1 MLFAELPACWT
12 SLLIWV
18 KLSWSQL
25 GSLTCIVV
33 DLQWTGP
40 RSSQMRHLICGP
52 SFFILILQ
60 QAKPGFFMWQY
71 LGSCQ
76 LGYEIAYHGFFH
88 ILLARKEELRP
99 RWKLLQNHALCRE
112 WWRVGIIFAI
122 SVYFPF
128 ASVCGQSGVNAAYKL
143 DPWIRKPDSRKSD
156 RMKDMDRNFYTRL
169 ICYLHG
175 QWLIQMRGS
184 LDRTVRIYSAYS
196 KWITWGWPFSSINEK
211 AQNPRGAKGSESR
224 QE

>member
-76 LGYEIAYHGFFH
+76 LGYEIAYRGFFH

-122 SVYFPF
+122 SVLKSRALLVKKVVNIGNIFLQVTHI
-128 ASVCGQSGVNAAYKL
+128 ASPIFLCQSK
-143 DPWIRKPDSRKSD
+143 SRSHCVFL
-156 RMKDMDRNFYTRL
+156 MQT
-169 ICYLHG
+169 
-175 QWLIQMRGS
+175 Q
-184 LDRTVRIYSAYS
+184 
-196 KWITWGWPFSSINEK
+196 
-211 AQNPRGAKGSESR
+211 
-224 QE
+224 